1 MENTLQTTYLYIF
14 FDWKCVYFFTKIPL
28 NFVPKASLDSKC
40 SIGLGNGLV
49 PKRPNLSPQTIMTH
63 FHNLVPWHINALGIN
78 ELTSGKIIHM
88 YIYWTATE
96 PEQSQFH

>member
-1 MENTLQTTYLYIF
+1 
-14 FDWKCVYFFTKIPL
+14 
-28 NFVPKASLDSKC
+28 
-40 SIGLGNGLV
+40 
-49 PKRPNLSPQTIMTH
+49 MTR